1 MRSASAAEVR
11 PIRGRS
17 SKTSTQPSTSPSTPA
32 TPLDGWICAE
42 ITCSSVVLPAPLG
55 PITTQRSVSSTS
67 QLMSLIK
74 VEPFRTMLTPARST
88 TAAMASTYSSGTPQ
102 EAVTYFRA
110 MDSLPSVRMTANLNS
125 MIRVQQSIEQAERAI
140 VGADVAHH
148 VVDPDDVLR
157 LDPLQ
162 ASTLDAAL
170 EALLAAEFDGWFLAL
185 PVPGSLAPLRGPA
198 AFNLAAVEQ
207 GEAVVASAAGLG
219 LVPIRVGQA
228 VQWRIFTAE
237 RPLAPSS
244 PYEAEQALNEVVLDA
259 AATLSRLEIAG
270 GARPTPAAEVLLA
283 PGYSKRQRVTAQ
295 RAARLLAAC
304 DAALLDDGASI
315 SSFEADRRAREL
327 RRVRAKAGDALGSAV
342 SWLR

>member
-1 MRSASAAEVR
+1 MRSASAAEVS

-17 SKTSTQPSTSPSTPA
+17 STTSTQPSTSPSTPA

-125 MIRVQQSIEQAERAI
+125 MIRGHQSIEQAERAI
-140 VGADVAHH
+140 VGGDVAHH
-148 VVDPDDVLR
+148 VVDPESVLG
-157 LDPLQ
+157 LDPFE
-162 ASTLDAAL
+162 ASILDDTL
-170 EALLAAEFDGWFLAL
+170 EALLTVEQDGWFLAL
-185 PVPGSLAPLRGPA
+185 PLPGSLAPLRGPA

-207 GEAVVASAAGLG
+207 GEAVVASSAGIG
-219 LVPIRVGQA
+219 LVPMRIGHA
-228 VQWRIFTAE
+228 VQWRIFVAE
-237 RPLAPSS
+237 RPLPPSG
-244 PYEAEQALNEVVLDA
+244 PHEAERALNEVVID
-259 AATLSRLEIAG
+259 
-270 GARPTPAAEVLLA
+270 
-283 PGYSKRQRVTAQ
+283 
-295 RAARLLAAC
+295 
-304 DAALLDDGASI
+304 
-315 SSFEADRRAREL
+315 
-327 RRVRAKAGDALGSAV
+327 
-342 SWLR
+342 